1 VSSVVSLTRSA
12 TLASIAQYAYSA
24 TAPAGSRYI
33 FLAGVCPLTDDGAT
47 AAVGDYAGQA
57 EIVVDNMLTALAD
70 AGATI
75 TDVIFTRLSVATSRQ
90 DDLIATW
97 DVVRAAFGSHDVPST
112 LVGVT
117 VLGYD
122 DQLVELEVVAAV
134 VD

>member
-1 VSSVVSLTRSA
+1 MAL
-12 TLASIAQYAYSA
+12 YAYSA

-57 EIVVDNMLTALAD
+57 EVVVENMHTALAD
-70 AGATI
+70 AGASI
-75 TDVIFTRLSVATSRQ
+75 TDVIFTRVSVATTHQ
-90 DDLIATW
+90 DDLIAAW
-97 DVVRAAFGSHDVPST
+97 DVVRAAFGTHDVPST

-122 DQLVELEVVAAV
+122 DQLVEVEVVAAV
-134 VD
+134 AG

>member
-1 VSSVVSLTRSA
+1 MSSVVSLTRSA
-12 TLASIAQYAYSA
+12 TLTSMAQYAYSA

-57 EIVVDNMLTALAD
+57 EVVVENMLTALAE
-70 AGATI
+70 AGASI
-75 TDVIFTRLSVATSRQ
+75 TDVIFTRVSVATTHQ
-90 DDLIATW
+90 ADLIAVW
-97 DVVRAAFGSHDVPST
+97 DVVRAAFGNHDVPST

-122 DQLVELEVVAAV
+122 DQLVEVEVVAAV
-134 VD
+134 AG

>member
-1 VSSVVSLTRSA
+1 MSSVVSLTRSA
-12 TLASIAQYAYSA
+12 TLTSMAQYAYSA

-57 EIVVDNMLTALAD
+57 EVVVENMHTALAD
-70 AGATI
+70 AGASI
-75 TDVIFTRLSVATSRQ
+75 TDVIFTRVSVATTHQ
-90 DDLIATW
+90 DDLIAAW
-97 DVVRAAFGSHDVPST
+97 DVVRAAFGTHDVPST

-122 DQLVELEVVAAV
+122 DQLVEVEVIAAV
-134 VD
+134 AG

>member
-1 VSSVVSLTRSA
+1 VPSVVSLTRSA
-12 TLASIAQYAYSA
+12 TLASVAQYAYSA

-33 FLAGVCPLTDDGAT
+33 FLAGVCPLADDGAT
-47 AAVGDYAGQA
+47 AAVGDFAGQA
-57 EIVVDNMLTALAD
+57 EVVVENMLTALAD

-75 TDVIFTRLSVATSRQ
+75 TDVIFARLSVATTHQ
-90 DDLIATW
+90 DDLIAAW

>member
-1 VSSVVSLTRSA
+1 MPSVVSLTRSA
-12 TLASIAQYAYSA
+12 TLASVAQYAYSA

-33 FLAGVCPLTDDGAT
+33 FLAGACPLTDDGAT

-57 EIVVDNMLTALAD
+57 EVVVENMLTALAE
-70 AGATI
+70 AGASI
-75 TDVIFTRLSVATSRQ
+75 TDLIFARLSVATTHQ
-90 DDLIATW
+90 DDLIAAW

-134 VD
+134 AD